1 MKRDAELD
9 YRRIIFAWD
18 QFKDEAEKAAAHYRS
33 TGEPCHLVF
42 VPILRQFHA
51 TPVPRGAL
59 DDQPPEEVIVTFGDD
74 LYDRRAATFSD
85 LISPFDAWMFYN
97 AHRLVHREFVHTR
110 SFDDA
115 DLYSADDAHHLIIVR
130 GYATGSRPGMRCL
143 HNTNCAVLRWK
154 GDPVPAADLPRPE
167 DTLGRWDEV
176 EGFNALDVAGINFS
190 WETYAATV
198 KEVVARATRCLNEGT
213 PHRERYDYSDW
224 R

>member
-1 MKRDAELD
+1 
-9 YRRIIFAWD
+9 
-18 QFKDEAEKAAAHYRS
+18 
-33 TGEPCHLVF
+33 
-42 VPILRQFHA
+42 
-51 TPVPRGAL
+51 
-59 DDQPPEEVIVTFGDD
+59 
-74 LYDRRAATFSD
+74 
-85 LISPFDAWMFYN
+85 
-97 AHRLVHREFVHTR
+97 
-110 SFDDA
+110 
-115 DLYSADDAHHLIIVR
+115 
-130 GYATGSRPGMRCL
+130 MRCL